1 VILEMDQQTALE
13 VVREFLNVFPEVLP
27 ELPSDREAEFTIDV
41 LSDTAPSPRH
51 HIGWHQWS

>member
-1 VILEMDQQTALE
+1 MDQQTAPE
-13 VVREFLNVFPEVLP
+13 VVREFLDVYPEGLP